1 MCDWKIVA
9 VLMVLGRVFP
19 AEWFTSFM
27 ENLVHFSK
35 IFFSLTSVAGQLEQ
49 SKVIDDNCKQLKLG
63 LGNRNQNIGKRIG
76 LKFLKRFLKI
86 ILQLIFEDA
95 FINCPKQ

>member
-63 LGNRNQNIGKRIG
+63 LRKTLSLGWVIGIRISERR
-76 LKFLKRFLKI
+76 LV
-86 ILQLIFEDA
+86 
-95 FINCPKQ
+95 